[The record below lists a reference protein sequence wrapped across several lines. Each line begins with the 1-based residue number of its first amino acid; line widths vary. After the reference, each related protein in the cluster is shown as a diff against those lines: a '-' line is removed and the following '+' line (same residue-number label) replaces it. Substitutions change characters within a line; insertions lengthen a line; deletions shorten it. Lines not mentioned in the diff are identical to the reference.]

1 MLAAFEALFE
11 NARKF
16 GLDVDLHIDETNNP
30 ACNGVALLC
39 EALEAARG
47 RGFRGGVVLGH
58 CCALGLQSE
67 RDVREVIQK
76 LTALGPVAVVANPTT
91 NLGLQDRRGTEPPVG
106 VTIDRET
113 PRTPFWRG
121 LTLLQELDAAGVV
134 VAAASDNVR
143 DWWHSFGDYDML
155 AVWFVALTVG
165 QLDTAP
171 DAGTWAHLV
180 SHMRNNREER
190 RTDSQKTQVSRSP
203 AAALGAGRCE
213 IAPGGPADFILFPSA
228 SKLTELLAR
237 PQGDR
242 IVVRGG
248 RVQCSALPAY
258 CELEDLVREP
268 VARVYTGK
276 VVRGASKEL

>member
-76 LTALGPVAVVANPTT
+76 LTALGPVAIVANPTT

-171 DAGTWAHLV
+171 DAGTWAHI
-180 SHMRNNREER
+180 
-190 RTDSQKTQVSRSP
+190 VSRSP

-248 RVQCSALPAY
+248 RVRSSALPAY